1 MSQKAIKKK
10 TIDTIKSSMKI
21 PVQPLST
28 KNAKAT
34 DRPAAK
40 SLPQKS
46 FPLNKFIALPEGL
59 RPKSNQ
65 TSNDDLKSPKRSTP
79 IKAVVIPSGTSS
91 SDSRAHVYVVDK
103 PRGSRGDQSSE
114 ACITLVDSV
123 DYDHHSNTSLS
134 SNQQSVNG
142 SVTHKAKTGPFATST
157 PRSLRRGFQSA
168 QTSPRRD
175 SNGSQHGSINSAD
188 SYGSSVS
195 TSSRKRRYK
204 KRSQSAPPDNSR
216 RRLQDTDF
224 ILQTQLDN
232 DQRYGINRHIEIESD
247 GISIQSENWTCA
259 NIGITPTGA
268 IRTVYR
274 SNSLSSPSHS
284 VDNNRTQLNGS
295 SHSELE
301 FTDVCKVNSTYHD
314 NSLVDTCNGSV
325 LGQGFARN
333 DTYIDDLTGVYSQ
346 NSSLNSDSRSHAVY
360 THSSDQGVKKNGN
373 TKFVR
378 SWSDLNLDNFKME
391 ARNRTMSSNSSSMSY
406 AVNGVPQSGIVI
418 RRPGGDNIIIND
430 RHNNSAQQVPPQGL
444 YGHDFYT
451 VGRKQG
457 TLMQSKLKF
466 SSMPTLHEGK
476 GDKKLMKLL
485 KKQEKE
491 ERKRRE
497 KEERKRAKEEKK
509 RLKMESKLK
518 TKTLPRNFAYTNG
531 HVMSPALENMYRR
544 PKLSLTAVPIDIEGD
559 NFSMKSVTPAPKMA
573 PPPLPGPSFKT
584 MSLYSSAPDLLRLEQ
599 VYGATLRGVKP
610 DQRTRPKLTRYE

>member
-1 MSQKAIKKK
+1 MSSKAIKKR
-10 TIDTIKSSMKI
+10 TIDNLKHSMKI
-21 PVQPLST
+21 PVQPLSN
-28 KNAKAT
+28 KNL
-34 DRPAAK
+34 K
-40 SLPQKS
+40 SSEKQPGKLPQKT

-65 TSNDDLKSPKRSTP
+65 TNTDDLKSPKRSAP

-91 SDSRAHVYVVDK
+91 SDSRACVYVVDK
-103 PRGSRGDQSSE
+103 PEGSRNGLTSD
-114 ACITLVDSV
+114 AFITVNSV
-123 DYDHHSNTSLS
+123 DYDLHSNTSLS
-134 SNQQSVNG
+134 SNQPVVNG
-142 SVTHKAKTGPFATST
+142 SIAHSGVTAPYATST
-157 PRSLRRGFQSA
+157 PRTSRRGYHSA

-175 SNGSQHGSINSAD
+175 SASSQHGSINSTD
-188 SYGSSVS
+188 SVGSSVS
-195 TSSRKRRYK
+195 TGSRKRRYK
-204 KRSQSAPPDNSR
+204 KRSQSAPPENNR

-224 ILQTQLDN
+224 ILQTRLDN

-247 GISIQSENWTCA
+247 GISIQSENWTSA

-274 SNSLSSPSHS
+274 SNNLSSPSHS
-284 VDNNRTQLNGS
+284 VDNNRTQFNGS

-301 FTDVCKVNSTYHD
+301 FTDVCKVNSTFHD
-314 NSLVDTCNGSV
+314 NSLVDTTKGSV
-325 LGQGFARN
+325 GREDFVRN
-333 DTYIDDLTGVYSQ
+333 DTYIDGYTGVHSQ
-346 NSSLNSDSRSHAVY
+346 NTSLNSDNHSHVVY
-360 THSSDQGVKKNGN
+360 AHSLDQGVKPQSGY
-373 TKFVR
+373 KFVR
-378 SWSDLNLDNFKME
+378 SWSDFNLDSFTME
-391 ARNRTMSSNSSSMSY
+391 SRNRSMSSNSSSNY
-406 AVNGVPQSGIVI
+406 AVNGAVQSGIVI
-418 RRPGGDNIIIND
+418 RRPGGDNIVIND
-430 RHNNSAQQVPPQGL
+430 RHNNSAHEF

-491 ERKRRE
+491 EKKRRE
-497 KEERKRAKEEKK
+497 KEEKKRAKEEKK
-509 RLKMESKLK
+509 RLKMEKKLK

-531 HVMSPALENMYRR
+531 HVLSPGMENMYRR
-544 PKLSLTAVPIDIEGD
+544 PKLSLSAVPIDIEGD
-559 NFSMKSVTPAPKMA
+559 NFSMKSATPAPKMA
-573 PPPLPGPSFKT
+573 PPPLPGPSYKT

-610 DQRTRPKLTRYE
+610 DHHQTRPAIPR